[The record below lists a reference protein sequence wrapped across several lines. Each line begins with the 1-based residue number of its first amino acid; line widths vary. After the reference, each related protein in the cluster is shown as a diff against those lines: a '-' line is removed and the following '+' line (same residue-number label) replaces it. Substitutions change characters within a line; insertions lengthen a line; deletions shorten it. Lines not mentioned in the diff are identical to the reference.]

1 MAISEKR
8 RLTYTA
14 IAVAVTGVVTG
25 LILGVAL
32 FSGGDA
38 PSAVDSTP
46 TSSST
51 DGTGALFATNCSIC
65 HGQDREG
72 IANLGPALTQQSLAE
87 LSDAEIRDTI
97 SVGRIAKGMPPW
109 TGVLSAA
116 DIDALVQFIRSAA
129 P

>member
-1 MAISEKR
+1 VAISEKR
-8 RLTYTA
+8 RLTYTS

-25 LILGVAL
+25 LILGAAL

-38 PSAVDSTP
+38 PSV
-46 TSSST
+46 SSPS
-51 DGTGALFATNCSIC
+51 DGTADLYAVNCILC
-65 HGQDREG
+65 HGQNREG
-72 IANLGPALTQQSLAE
+72 IANLGPALTQQSVAE

-97 SVGRIAKGMPPW
+97 SAGRIAKGMPSW

-116 DIDALVQFIRSAA
+116 EIDALVQFIRSAA